1 MAKAGLQFQPKDEWY
16 TPKAIVDYFGPFDYD
31 PATTDAQAHRLGI
44 PNYDTVETDGLSAD
58 WTRFNRIWCNPPFT
72 RKFEFLEKAI
82 RSGKRTLFLIPIDS
96 LPTKSFQSA
105 LGGGH
110 YKIYLP
116 NGRIKFED
124 GTERSTSPAFGS
136 VIIELGDHIKTN
148 EVVPID
154 LAQIIGK

>member
-44 PNYDTVETDGLSAD
+44 PNYDTVESDGLSAD

-72 RKFEFLEKAI
+72 WKFEFLEKAI

-105 LGGGH
+105 LGG
-110 YKIYLP
+110 
-116 NGRIKFED
+116 
-124 GTERSTSPAFGS
+124 
-136 VIIELGDHIKTN
+136 VIIRYICRMVALSSKMVQSAAHRQR
-148 EVVPID
+148 
-154 LAQIIGK
+154 LAVSL